1 MNNFITLIFF
11 KLSSVS
17 GGLMLLL
24 IFFLLYF
31 NYVTNIESLFFF
43 SQPSL
48 MMLWYF
54 FRVFFFF
61 FLVFNLFSNWSQ
73 LAHFFGWPETLTIW
87 FRTLIW
93 FTQKN
98 RFLYALFALSCS
110 TFSFFLFCFY
120 CYMFSNSYTTRRGC
134 VLWFEWSMW
143 CAFELPLKYSSF
155 FLCNFFDTLIQS
167 HGLEFSALG
176 QGDDFLDL

>member
-31 NYVTNIESLFFF
+31 NYVTNIESLFFS

-61 FLVFNLFSNWSQ
+61 WCLISSRTDRSSHIFSDGLRHLQSD
-73 LAHFFGWPETLTIW
+73 
-87 FRTLIW
+87 
-93 FTQKN
+93 
-98 RFLYALFALSCS
+98 FALWFDSHRKIG
-110 TFSFFLFCFY
+110 FFMLFLRWVVQLFLSFFFCFY